1 MLLLGFFYLTR
12 YLNVYIPINF
22 YLFTVTQQ
30 PLWGQPWLAGWGISS
45 WGGWAVLGEPGGL
58 ETRGGVRPR
67 DCVLEEVLSPVL
79 GGLPQWSAAI
89 KRA

>member
-30 PLWGQPWLAGWGISS
+30 PLWGQRWLAGE
-45 WGGWAVLGEPGGL
+45 GGGNQLLGWVG
-58 ETRGGVRPR
+58 
-67 DCVLEEVLSPVL
+67 
-79 GGLPQWSAAI
+79 
-89 KRA
+89 RAG